1 MKDYL
6 IHFISLSS
14 QLSLCMSARQG
25 FKPTSNCLE
34 STSFQCDAGGRIQV
48 DGTLIDGLEVVGLTT
63 ELGSITAKDITA
75 DEIMLMSKSG
85 DIEMNGIIDSDVI
98 TAETDADGDVIITG
112 KVIVGENLT
121 VSTMYGDIIV
131 DSECRND
138 FVNFNTEEGAIQAQ
152 KLSNKVCNLNVEKM
166 GEINAKANVG
176 QLNVNVRR
184 GSVDIFVES
193 ITTDSSI
200 LIKEGG
206 KVNLTVPIKTPF
218 KLWLSAPMTNIAPKL
233 QNFGELVLSVE
244 NGNEEFSTE
253 NTSKNG
259 QVPVLR
265 VHVSQGSI
273 HVNVAK
279 ENEDQF
285 ENFGIDSATE
295 SS

>member
-1 MKDYL
+1 M
-6 IHFISLSS
+6 
-14 QLSLCMSARQG
+14 
-25 FKPTSNCLE
+25 
-34 STSFQCDAGGRIQV
+34 
-48 DGTLIDGLEVVGLTT
+48 
-63 ELGSITAKDITA
+63 
-75 DEIMLMSKSG
+75 
-85 DIEMNGIIDSDVI
+85 
-98 TAETDADGDVIITG
+98 
-112 KVIVGENLT
+112 
-121 VSTMYGDIIV
+121 
-131 DSECRND
+131 
-138 FVNFNTEEGAIQAQ
+138 
-152 KLSNKVCNLNVEKM
+152 
-166 GEINAKANVG
+166 
-176 QLNVNVRR
+176 
-184 GSVDIFVES
+184 
-193 ITTDSSI
+193 
-200 LIKEGG
+200 IKEGG

-218 KLWLSAPMTNIAPKL
+218 KLWLSAPMTNIAHKL